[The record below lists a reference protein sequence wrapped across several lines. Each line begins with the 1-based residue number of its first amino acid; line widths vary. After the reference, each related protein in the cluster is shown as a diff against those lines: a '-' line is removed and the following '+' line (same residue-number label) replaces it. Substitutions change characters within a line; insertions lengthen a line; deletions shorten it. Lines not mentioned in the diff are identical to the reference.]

1 MKKIIAAINMTL
13 DGNCDHTAITPDH
26 EIHDHYTALV
36 NSADTLLYGRTTY
49 QLMESYWPAIVKH
62 PTGDRSSDEFAVAI
76 DNAQKIVYSSTLTVV
91 DWKKTVLKKDVNRED
106 IIALK
111 ESGDDEGKNI
121 FVCSP
126 GLINTFMQMNLIDE
140 YQLCIHPVV
149 AGKGLPLFKNSEQQL
164 LLNLIKTK
172 SFGSGAI
179 LLYYEPVKKEINHL
193 S

>member
-1 MKKIIAAINMTL
+1 MTI
-13 DGNCDHTAITPDH
+13 DGYCDHTAITPDD
-26 EIHDHYTALV
+26 EIHDHYAALV

-62 PTGDRSSDEFAVAI
+62 PTGERSKDEFAVAI
-76 DNAQKIVYSSTLTVV
+76 DNVNKIVYSRTLTVV
-91 DWKKTVLKKDVNRED
+91 DWKNTVLKNTVISEE
-106 IIALK
+106 IAALK
-111 ESGDDEGKNI
+111 ESVSDHGNDI

-149 AGKGLPLFKNSEQQL
+149 AGKGLPLFKNSEKQL

-179 LLYYEPVKKEINHL
+179 LLYYEPAKKDINQL